1 MAALEGAAAPTLLD
15 RMLRPGR
22 SSSRDVMIDVAWLV
36 GLGLLFMAT
45 GLGLRDPWPPDEP
58 RFALVAQDMLR
69 TGDWLIPRV
78 GGDLY
83 ADKPPLF
90 FWLIA
95 VATSLSGSLRIGF
108 LLPSLLAGLGT
119 LLLTYDLLRRVRG
132 REVGLAAAFVLLLTF
147 QFVWQARQAQID
159 AVLCFLTTLS
169 LYGLLRHHC
178 LGPARGWYLGGW
190 AAAGLGVIT
199 KGVGFLPLLVLV
211 PFVLLARRGWPA
223 AVKRVGSLG
232 VAGVAAM
239 LVAIGLWFVPM
250 IVATS
255 AGGELLDYR
264 NEILFHQTLTRYAGA
279 WHHHAPVYYY
289 FVEIIPLFWL
299 PLIALVPWLLPRW
312 RAALR
317 DRDTMTAVLLAWVV
331 IVVLFF
337 TASSGKRGLYVLPA
351 VPALAMAA
359 GPWLPEL
366 LRARGPR
373 RLAFV
378 LACALTGIAALAAAY
393 LAFDADRAAQIARS
407 FDIEP
412 VLPLAVISVCGALA
426 LAVFRVRD
434 GWLAYAGVLGSM
446 LVLAGYMVNP
456 HLDAVRSG
464 RTFVERLEAASAG
477 AVELAMIGSKEQ
489 YLLQLGRPSF
499 NFGHARWQEGEWQR
513 EAADAAAWL
522 AQGRAR
528 AVLVDRRVLEL
539 CFGGAVTA
547 DLGRAHGRYWFLVSG
562 RPDPAC
568 AESGDPSSA
577 RLYASPVEAL
587 NTVG

>member
-1 MAALEGAAAPTLLD
+1 MSAAEGAAAPTLLD
-15 RMLRPGR
+15 RLLRPGR
-22 SSSRDVMIDVAWLV
+22 VSSRDVALDVAWIV
-36 GLGLLFMAT
+36 GLGLLLMAT

-95 VATSLSGSLRIGF
+95 SATSLTGSLRVGF

-119 LLLTYDLLRRVRG
+119 VLLCYDLMRRARG

-159 AVLCFLTTLS
+159 AVLCFFTTLS

-178 LGPARGWYLGGW
+178 LGPARGWFLAGW

-199 KGVGFLPLLVLV
+199 KGVGFLPLLALV
-211 PFVLLARRGWPA
+211 PFVLLARRGWPV
-223 AVKRVGSLG
+223 AVKRIGSLG

-250 IVATS
+250 ILATS

-264 NEILFHQTLTRYAGA
+264 NEILFHQTVTRYAGA
-279 WHHHAPVYYY
+279 WHHRAPLYYY

-299 PLIALVPWLLPRW
+299 PLIALVPWLWPRW
-312 RAALR
+312 RAAMR

-373 RLAFV
+373 RLAFL
-378 LACALTGIAALAAAY
+378 LACVITAFAGLAAAS
-393 LAFDADRAAQIARS
+393 LGFDADRATQVAKS

-412 VLPLAVISVCGALA
+412 VLPLTVIALCGALA
-426 LAVFRVRD
+426 LAAFRLRD
-434 GWLAYAGVLGSM
+434 GWLAYAGVLGSI
-446 LVLAGYMVNP
+446 LALTGYMVYP
-456 HLDAVRSG
+456 RMDAVRSG
-464 RTFVERLEAASAG
+464 RAFVERLEVASAG

-489 YLLQLGRPSF
+489 YLLQLRRSSF

-522 AQGRAR
+522 ADGRAR

-547 DLGRAHGRYWFLVSG
+547 DLGRAHGRHWFLVSG

-568 AESGDPSSA
+568 AESGDPASA
-577 RLYASPVEAL
+577 RLYAPPVEAL
-587 NTVG
+587 NTEG